1 MKIQINV
8 KHNENFTASSLM
20 GRYAKENNLQCV
32 NEYFTTYIKIN
43 GELWSYDHW
52 QITPC
57 EDAPE
62 YDTVTL
68 YLTTSENK
76 YPLGY

>member
-1 MKIQINV
+1 MRMEIKINI

-20 GRYAKENNLQCV
+20 RQYAKDNNIPCV
-32 NEYFTTYIKIN
+32 HKDFVCCLVIKGEYYI
-43 GELWSYDHW
+43 YDHW

-68 YLTTSENK
+68 YLIKKEQ
-76 YPLGY
+76 

>member
-1 MKIQINV
+1 MKQIQINV

-68 YLTTSENK
+68 YLK
-76 YPLGY
+76 QIQK

>member
-1 MKIQINV
+1 MRMKIKVNV

-20 GRYAKENNLQCV
+20 IQYAKANNIPCV
-32 NEYFTTYIKIN
+32 HKNFVWCLVIKDEYYI
-43 GELWSYDHW
+43 YDHW
-52 QITPC
+52 EITPC

-68 YLTTSENK
+68 YLIKKE
-76 YPLGY
+76 L

>member
-1 MKIQINV
+1 MRMEIKINI

-20 GRYAKENNLQCV
+20 GRYAKANNLICV
-32 NEYFTTYIKIN
+32 NEHFKTYIKIN

-68 YLTTSENK
+68 YLIKKE
-76 YPLGY
+76 

>member
-1 MKIQINV
+1 MKIQIKV

-20 GRYAKENNLQCV
+20 RRYATANNLQCV
-32 NEYFTTYIKIN
+32 NEYFTTYIKSN
-43 GELWSYDHW
+43 DELWSYDHW

-68 YLTTSENK
+68 YLTKKEN
-76 YPLGY
+76 